1 MTHKKLFSAE
11 MAFENLPNIDGES
24 SKNLFRECMLA
35 PNDFR
40 PPTDDMR
47 LSFED
52 EDFKVIKF
60 SLEIELLSL
69 NWWPC
74 NALKWPWPPLLSV
87 ATVGNWSIKTWLGE
101 TIGIIT
107 NQSVELTGTAAEGMQ
122 KITEALLKGFRGET
136 HIWFL
141 IQERRQ
147 TICWNR

>member
-1 MTHKKLFSAE
+1 

-122 KITEALLKGFRGET
+122 KITEALLKGFRGNDRIRLLRNLKRPLRNDT
-136 HIWFL
+136 K
-141 IQERRQ
+141 
-147 TICWNR
+147 NRDISI